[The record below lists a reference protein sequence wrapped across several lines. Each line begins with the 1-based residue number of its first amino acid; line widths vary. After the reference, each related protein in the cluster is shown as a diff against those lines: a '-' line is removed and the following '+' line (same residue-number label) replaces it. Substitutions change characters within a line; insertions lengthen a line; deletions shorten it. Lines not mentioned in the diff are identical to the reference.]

1 MERSPD
7 LLPSRH
13 RHYAQDA
20 VLNNVINK
28 FSRHQYAKYKKYLSS
43 IKGGRIP
50 VSGDYY
56 VVSTNALN
64 TDFSVIADIPH
75 NLVFE
80 NKLFRIYK
88 IR

>member
-1 MERSPD
+1 M
-7 LLPSRH
+7 PSLT
-13 RHYAQDA
+13 DD
-20 VLNNVINK
+20 NVINK
-28 FSRHQYAKYKKYLSS
+28 FSRHQYTKYKKYLSS

-75 NLVFE
+75 DLVFE